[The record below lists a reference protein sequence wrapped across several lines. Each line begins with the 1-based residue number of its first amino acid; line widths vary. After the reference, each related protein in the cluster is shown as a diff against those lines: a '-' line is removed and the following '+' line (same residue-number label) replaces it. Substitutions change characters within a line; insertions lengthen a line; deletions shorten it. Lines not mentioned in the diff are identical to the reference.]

1 MALEMLGLL
10 ERRSACLGLNLSAAT
25 QLNFNP
31 KEKIF
36 KDSKHL
42 SKPLVTLRIA
52 YIQRGFLVKKLI
64 FKCMCLIVGPFCNV
78 GVVGFY
84 FLEVL
89 IRIYLHFKLE

>member
-42 SKPLVTLRIA
+42 SKPLVTLCIA
-52 YIQRGFLVKKLI
+52 YIQRWFLVKKLI
-64 FKCMCLIVGPFCNV
+64 FQCMCLIVGPSVMLGLSVFN
-78 GVVGFY
+78 F
-84 FLEVL
+84 
-89 IRIYLHFKLE
+89 